1 MCERKCEVNVH
12 FGDWHSHFLS
22 GKSHS
27 FLLWKR
33 FDQEEFEYLSRL
45 VNLSMK
51 LEGWDVMKLDWWLGL
66 NLIQANPISISEV
79 KCYNNR
85 KTQTPPPGPEPHFIM
100 SFLLEKQ
107 RIIIDIYFLGDTAFT
122 VDIVVK
128 FVFNNA
134 ITILFWFYCN
144 LLKRNK
150 LYHVTSNKSRG
161 KHCITKSPLF
171 VSLYHHG
178 PWYRASERKENIW
191 WK

>member
-1 MCERKCEVNVH
+1 
-12 FGDWHSHFLS
+12 
-22 GKSHS
+22 
-27 FLLWKR
+27 
-33 FDQEEFEYLSRL
+33 
-45 VNLSMK
+45 
-51 LEGWDVMKLDWWLGL
+51 MKLDWWLSL

-128 FVFNNA
+128 FGFNNA

-150 LYHVTSNKSRG
+150 LIMSPQTSWEANIALQSLRYTSHYIIMVRGTELRRG
-161 KHCITKSPLF
+161 KKIFDGNNSPGLC
-171 VSLYHHG
+171 VCS
-178 PWYRASERKENIW
+178 S
-191 WK
+191 

>member
-1 MCERKCEVNVH
+1 MFILEIDTHISYLESPIH
-12 FGDWHSHFLS
+12 FFFEKIWS
-22 GKSHS
+22 GRVWIS
-27 FLLWKR
+27 FSACKFKHRAWSLT
-33 FDQEEFEYLSRL
+33 FQYFS
-45 VNLSMK
+45 
-51 LEGWDVMKLDWWLGL
+51 GWDVMKLDWWLGL

-100 SFLLEKQ
+100 RFLLVKH

-161 KHCITKSPLF
+161 KHCITKSPLYK
-171 VSLYHHG
+171 SLYHHG